1 MALLRADAERTVRFR
16 VEVAPI
22 GGQLQQVDRSIYTIE
37 RSQVKQVNS
46 ASKVEAQRFLRHAL
60 GIPQRGRASVRGW
73 LTIQPSR

>member
-1 MALLRADAERTVRFR
+1 MALLRADAEETVRFR

-22 GGQLQQVDRSIYTIE
+22 GGQLQRVRGAYTIE

-46 ASKVEAQRFLRHAL
+46 ASKAEFQRILRHAL
-60 GIPQRGRASVRGW
+60 GIPQRGMGSVRGW